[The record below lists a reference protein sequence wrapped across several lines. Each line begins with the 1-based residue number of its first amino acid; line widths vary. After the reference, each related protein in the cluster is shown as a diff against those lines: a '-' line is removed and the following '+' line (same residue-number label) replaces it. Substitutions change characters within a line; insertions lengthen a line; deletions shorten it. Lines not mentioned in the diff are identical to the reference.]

1 MTNMKISPSIW
12 PGWGK
17 PCSSRWTRS
26 RSQGP
31 NDPVKVAPKQKVF
44 ISNIFFS
51 MSFIFQIHENGIN
64 QKCPWFYNIRFVLC
78 DSDDGA
84 LFHKQFY
91 PMLRIGNKLRNR
103 ARLFLG
109 KIILFLIL
117 DLSLSNVSQSTDGM
131 MSSDISPQ
139 AQRSRANSSDYSSAS
154 PMSQSSDAS
163 GSPNGNGIRNQQS
176 KRLINKSRE
185 RARVFFS
192 LQSGAI
198 YELREEDIEEAL
210 SQFGDV
216 TNVVVRGNPYRGI
229 IGYVGNFG
237 KILIICK
244 TDLL

>member
-1 MTNMKISPSIW
+1 
-12 PGWGK
+12 
-17 PCSSRWTRS
+17 
-26 RSQGP
+26 
-31 NDPVKVAPKQKVF
+31 
-44 ISNIFFS
+44 

-131 MSSDISPQ
+131 MSSDASPQ

-154 PMSQSSDAS
+154 PMSQSSDSS

-237 KILIICK
+237 KNFNIL
-244 TDLL
+244 LNGLVL